1 MQSQLKVFSGRANEP
16 LSRRICSLL
25 DIPLGDMRVDNF
37 ADGEI
42 RVVINE
48 NVRGKDV
55 FVVQPTP
62 PPADNILELLLMI
75 DALRRA
81 SAERVTAVIP
91 YFGYAR
97 QDRKDKPRVPL
108 SAKLVAN
115 LLERAGAGRIL
126 TMDLHAEQ
134 IQAFFD
140 IPVDHLFSAPILID
154 YLKTRPVDS
163 LVVVAPDTGRANRAR
178 GFARRLGTNVP
189 IAIIDKRRPRPNET
203 EVHNVVGEVS
213 GFDAIIFDDM
223 IDTGST
229 LLNAADALLR
239 CGARSVSAV
248 ATHGVFSGKAVP
260 RILASQL
267 KEVVITDT
275 IQQPPGRENE
285 RIRILSVAPLLAE
298 AILRIHR
305 SESVSSLFV

>member
-1 MQSQLKVFSGRANEP
+1 MQNLEIFCGRANEP
-16 LSRRICSLL
+16 LARKICSLL
-25 DIPLGDMRVDNF
+25 DLPLGDAKVDNF

-42 RVVINE
+42 RVVINK

-55 FVVQPTP
+55 FIVQPTP
-62 PPADNILELLLMI
+62 PPADTILELLLMI

-108 SAKLVAN
+108 SAKLIAN
-115 LLERAGAGRIL
+115 LLERAGAGRVL

-154 YLKTRPVDS
+154 YIRDRKLDS

-178 GFARRLGTNVP
+178 GFARRLGTDVP
-189 IAIIDKRRPRPNET
+189 IAIIDKRRPRPNEI

-213 GFDAIIFDDM
+213 GLDAIIFDDM
-223 IDTGST
+223 IDTGNT
-229 LLNAADALLR
+229 LLNAVDALLR
-239 CGARSVSAV
+239 CGARTVSAV
-248 ATHGVFSGKAVP
+248 ATHGVFSGDAIP
-260 RILASQL
+260 RILGSQL

-275 IQQPPGRENE
+275 IQQPPDRQNE
-285 RIRILSVAPLLAE
+285 RIKVLSVAPLLAE

-305 SESVSSLFV
+305 GESVSSLFV